1 VLAAINRRRAVAT
14 LSGSSRGALRL
25 STPGARFF
33 GNAYVYLLL
42 FVAMLPQLVVGLTSF
57 AERWGDTL
65 LPSAYGLDN
74 YRRVMREALPAIW
87 NSVAL
92 SGAATVTCLIFGT
105 IMAYAMVKGRAAA
118 KWAIDLTIML
128 PFVLPGLVV
137 GVAYLSAFNDPP
149 FVLTGTAAIIVL
161 AYFTRRVAFIFR
173 SATAAIG
180 QIDPKIE
187 EASTICG
194 ATWGTTMRSILVP
207 LIAPSLI
214 AGAVLVFATLI
225 GEISATVLLYS
236 ANWKTISI
244 AVYELVLG
252 NELARASALGTI
264 CNVMTLVLVLAAA
277 ALLGRNMSEMF
288 R

>member
-1 VLAAINRRRAVAT
+1 
-14 LSGSSRGALRL
+14 
-25 STPGARFF
+25 
-33 GNAYVYLLL
+33 
-42 FVAMLPQLVVGLTSF
+42 MLPQFVVALTSF

-74 YRRVMREALPAIW
+74 YRRVTREALPAIY
-87 NSVAL
+87 NSRVL
-92 SGAATVTCLIFGT
+92 SGAATVICLLFGT
-105 IMAYAMVKGRAAA
+105 VMAYSMVKGRAVAR
-118 KWAIDLTIML
+118 WAIDLTIML
-128 PFVLPGLVV
+128 PFVLLVV
-137 GVAYLSAFNDPP
+137 GVAYLAAFNDPP
-149 FVLTGTAAIIVL
+149 VVLTGTATILVL

-173 SATAAIG
+173 SATAAIA

-194 ATWGTTMRSILVP
+194 ATWGTTMRSVLVP
-207 LIAPSLI
+207 LMGPSLI

-236 ANWKTISI
+236 AKWKTISI

-264 CNVMTLVLVLAAA
+264 CNVVTLLLVLGASAI
-277 ALLGRNMSEMF
+277 LGRNMSEMF